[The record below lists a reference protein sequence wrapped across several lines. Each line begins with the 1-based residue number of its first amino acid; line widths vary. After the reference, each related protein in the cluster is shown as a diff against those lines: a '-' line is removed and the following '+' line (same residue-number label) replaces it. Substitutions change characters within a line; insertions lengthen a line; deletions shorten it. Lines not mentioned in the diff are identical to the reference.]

1 MLWDEHEEAEIR
13 TQFGEKNYLIHP
25 QVECMQIPYKVET
38 VYLNES
44 DSGYQIRELEDF
56 ATQINRGDHFEDG
69 WMLVSVTPVTASYGD
84 SSYTSH
90 LILLFKRL

>member
-1 MLWDEHEEAEIR
+1 MR
-13 TQFGEKNYLIHP
+13 TQFGEKNYLVHP

-38 VYLNES
+38 VYLTTEGES
-44 DSGYQIRELEDF
+44 SRQNRELNQFE
-56 ATQINRGDHFEDG
+56 TEINRGDYFEDG
-69 WMLVSVTPVTASYGD
+69 WMLISITPITASYGD